1 MEKILE
7 IDIEFLDMVC
17 DPKLYN
23 YGKLRDYI
31 HDFKYRF
38 CGGNIYGIVG
48 EFGSGGWALSYIL
61 SGRKKLAED
70 TRIKI
75 NGHITDSK
83 GLLSISCYIG
93 DKQVKEP
100 NCRYLKCIHKKWTIL
115 EQIKRGIKKSG
126 CKYSAEDIVSIFQ
139 LSDIDHP
146 NGRVH
151 KTLEYIS
158 NERWRATMAI
168 GFANGK
174 RIFCCP
180 LLFPSYLHYI
190 VGKAMIPILNF
201 LRSNGVI
208 VIIPV
213 TKFDYIKHITDK
225 VVYLNNIGEEKLIE
239 NIQGK
244 WSLSEN

>member
-1 MEKILE
+1 MEKRIE
-7 IDIEFLDMVC
+7 IDVEFLDMVC

-23 YGKLRDYI
+23 YGNLRDYI

-61 SGRKKLAED
+61 SGRKKLVDD
-70 TRIKI
+70 TLIKI
-75 NGHITDSK
+75 NGDITDSK

-115 EQIKRGIKKSG
+115 EQIKLGIKKSG
-126 CKYSAEDIVSIFQ
+126 CKYSAEDIVRIFQ

-151 KTLEYIS
+151 RTMEYIS

-168 GFANGK
+168 GFASGK

-180 LLFPSYLHYI
+180 LLYSSYLHYI
-190 VGKAMIPILNF
+190 VGKEMINILDF
-201 LRSNGVI
+201 LRHNGAI
-208 VIIPV
+208 IIIPV
-213 TKFDYIKHITDK
+213 TKVEYIKHVADE
-225 VVYLNNIGEEKLIE
+225 VVYLRNSEEVNLIE

-244 WSLSEN
+244 